1 MTGFPPALDAT
12 QGFRAVRRQVADVL
26 YAAAAGA
33 RLIQRE
39 PGAFVIWM
47 ALWLATVTLSALLV
61 AFGGAV
67 PTDPGVYHNLGARFG
82 PFAVVLIA
90 TFLICWAVTTQAV
103 FRAMLQPDERRFAYL
118 RLGSDE
124 LRLAVMS
131 LVAFVL
137 ILVLGGVPA
146 FLLLALASPF
156 MQAAPD
162 LIKYIAVIGA
172 IATIGVDVWVGVR
185 LSLIAVETFAEGRFH
200 LTAYWPLTRGRFWY
214 LTFIYGVCFLL
225 FLGIGAIVG
234 GATAGLETAQ
244 VIIGQPHGADVFR
257 RGALLAMAGLYALIF
272 SASWVATT
280 ALFCAAQAHAF
291 RAITGV
297 HKRRMPGF

>member
-1 MTGFPPALDAT
+1 MTGFPPALSAT
-12 QGFRAVRRQVADVL
+12 EGFRAARRQFAAVL
-26 YAAAAGA
+26 YGATAGA
-33 RLIQRE
+33 RLIGRE
-39 PGAFVIWM
+39 PAAFGLWM
-47 ALWLATVTLSALLV
+47 VLWLAAVTLSAMLV
-61 AFGGAV
+61 AFGGVV
-67 PTDPGVYHNLGARFG
+67 PTDPGVYRNLGARFG

-90 TFLICWAVTTQAV
+90 IFLLCWAATTQAV

-118 RLGSDE
+118 RLGADE

-131 LVAFVL
+131 LVAFIL
-137 ILVLGGVPA
+137 IVIFGGVPA

-172 IATIGVDVWVGVR
+172 VATIGVDVWVGVR

-200 LTAYWPLTRGRFWY
+200 LTAYWPLARGRFWY
-214 LTFIYGVCFLL
+214 LTFIYAACFVL
-225 FLGIGAIVG
+225 FLVMGAVVG
-234 GATAGLETAQ
+234 GATAGLEAAQ
-244 VIIGQPHGADVFR
+244 AAIGQPHGADIFR
-257 RGALLAMAGLYALIF
+257 RAALLGMAGIYALIF

-291 RAITGV
+291 RTITGG